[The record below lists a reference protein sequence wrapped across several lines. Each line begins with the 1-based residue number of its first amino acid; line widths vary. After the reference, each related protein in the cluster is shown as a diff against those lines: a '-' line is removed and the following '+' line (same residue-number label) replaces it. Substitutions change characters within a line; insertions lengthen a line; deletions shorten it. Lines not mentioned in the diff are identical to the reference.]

1 MRRLKVVFHKQ
12 RGVPIFAVENIVSL
26 LTHQRKEAFEGERAI
41 RIFQF
46 QTWILFPDDPA
57 YAEWAGL
64 IAAAKVLDQLDE
76 NIFVADK
83 DAQIREEDL
92 RTMVDL
98 SDRPPQK
105 IKRLQRLQ
113 REHLSFRKI
122 YDQFIGESGG
132 LLGLV
137 NSPTTEQF
145 DRLVANRVAR
155 MNIVSDLIDYRLRY
169 IEHPLCLRQQNAAS
183 ANHNHAM
190 FFCWW
195 PTHEIEGER
204 GKTPDNKSVTPRT
217 IREWWKKMEMSAIFV
232 YLINKHRFDQLPPQS
247 SGNGFVD
254 RLQRASKAR
263 AELLRFFGA
272 YAYIVDA
279 FSRVR
284 TTDLPY
290 VNIADSIPRVAVS
303 TTPFTKAELATIDA
317 YDDNYLE
324 MNE

>member
-1 MRRLKVVFHKQ
+1 MRRLKTVFHKQ

-26 LTHQRKEAFEGERAI
+26 LTLQRKEAFESERAI

-46 QTWILFPDDPA
+46 QTWILFPDDA
-57 YAEWAGL
+57 DFTECAGL
-64 IAAAKVLDQLDE
+64 IAAAKVLDRLDE
-76 NIFVADK
+76 DIFVADE
-83 DAQIREEDL
+83 DARIRGEDP

-98 SDRPPQK
+98 SNRPPQK
-105 IKRLQRLQ
+105 IMRLQRLQ
-113 REHLSFRKI
+113 REQPSFRKI
-122 YDQFIGESGG
+122 YDQFIGASGG

-145 DRLVANRVAR
+145 DRLVANQIAR
-155 MNIVSDLIDYRLRY
+155 MNIISDLIDYRLRY
-169 IEHPLCLRQQNAAS
+169 VEHQLHHRQQNAAK

-195 PTHEIEGER
+195 PTHAIEGER
-204 GKTPDNKSVTPRT
+204 GKTPDGKSVTPRT
-217 IREWWKKMEMSAIFV
+217 IREWWKKMEMSAIFI
-232 YLINKHRFDQLPPQS
+232 YLINKHGFNQLPPQS

-272 YAYIVDA
+272 YAYIVDT
-279 FSRVR
+279 FSRAR
-284 TTDLPY
+284 TTDLLY
-290 VNIADSIPRVAVS
+290 VKIADSIPRVAVS
-303 TTPFTKAELATIDA
+303 TAPFTKGELATIDA